1 MLEPLCL
8 AAMDNLPGLAVVQQ
22 KVLFSVESD

>member
-8 AAMDNLPGLAVVQQ
+8 AAMDNPPPPVAQQ
-22 KVLFSVESD
+22 KILFAVDAD